1 MGKRNSVSPTIRAQA
16 FVLYE
21 NGLTQRE
28 IAEQLK
34 ISQKAVHVAIKK
46 HESTNGRFCDAP
58 RSGRPRATTKRD
70 ERYLKL
76 AVQRNPSVSLPV
88 LVQGL
93 KATGTT
99 TSTSTLSRRLSKEM
113 GLRSYRPAH
122 KPRLTVSMVKKRLA
136 FARKYAHWTAEQW
149 DTVMWTDECSIE
161 QFGSRQLAVRR
172 PTSQRYN
179 PRYVVQTM
187 KHPVKQMIWGSISS
201 QGRGGLFFLPKGKT
215 MNASTYLDLLKEKLS
230 THMTIHSTGILMH
243 DGAPCHRAKVVSQWL
258 DSEDITVL
266 EWPGNSPDCNPIE
279 NAWNK
284 LKSEVAAMKPR
295 SLDHLKEC
303 IKLAW
308 TTKITP
314 EYCRRLVHSMPS
326 RLASIIEA
334 RGQHTKY

>member
-16 FVLYE
+16 FALYE

-76 AVQRNPSVSLPV
+76 AVQRNPYVSLPV

-122 KPRLTVSMVKKRLA
+122 KPRLTVSMVKERLA
-136 FARKYAHWTAEQW
+136 FARKYMLTGLLN
-149 DTVMWTDECSIE
+149 S
-161 QFGSRQLAVRR
+161 G
-172 PTSQRYN
+172 
-179 PRYVVQTM
+179 TM
-187 KHPVKQMIWGSISS
+187 
-201 QGRGGLFFLPKGKT
+201 
-215 MNASTYLDLLKEKLS
+215 
-230 THMTIHSTGILMH
+230 
-243 DGAPCHRAKVVSQWL
+243 
-258 DSEDITVL
+258 
-266 EWPGNSPDCNPIE
+266 
-279 NAWNK
+279 
-284 LKSEVAAMKPR
+284 
-295 SLDHLKEC
+295 
-303 IKLAW
+303 
-308 TTKITP
+308 
-314 EYCRRLVHSMPS
+314 
-326 RLASIIEA
+326 
-334 RGQHTKY
+334 